1 MSFVKTKEELQEI
14 QRILSEGRCTI
25 EALSIE
31 FETTFE
37 FLRAVLP
44 PCFDLP
50 ETPTA
55 IASVSRWQ
63 SELCGE
69 FDCGIIS
76 LKCRYKEL
84 EGTTMLVLIV
94 SGDMPVTIGREMWG
108 EAKKTGIAQVYLDGH
123 EAYGFCERNGARLIE
138 IEAEFGENL
147 GPSSSEAY
155 DFEIKAVPHS
165 SGYGL
170 QHEPILNCMKN
181 QENLRVKRVGA
192 GTLTLS
198 GTALDPLHTI
208 PVVSVGTAY
217 YTEGESSWT
226 VPRLEVLPDGEAY
239 LPFIYGQKFDDFRLF
254 RKPARFQKTLRPA

>member
-25 EALSIE
+25 EAVSIE

-37 FLRAVLP
+37 FLRSVLP

-55 IASVSRWQ
+55 IASISRWQ

-108 EAKKTGIAQVYLDGH
+108 EAKKTGIAQVYMDGH

-138 IEAEFGENL
+138 IEAEFGDDL
-147 GPSSSEAY
+147 GPSSSESY

-165 SGYGL
+165 TGFGPVSYT
-170 QHEPILNCMKN
+170 H
-181 QENLRVKRVGA
+181 
-192 GTLTLS
+192 LTLP
-198 GTALDPLHTI
+198 TKA
-208 PVVSVGTAY
+208 
-217 YTEGESSWT
+217 
-226 VPRLEVLPDGEAY
+226 
-239 LPFIYGQKFDDFRLF
+239 
-254 RKPARFQKTLRPA
+254 

>member
-25 EALSIE
+25 EAVSIE

-37 FLRAVLP
+37 FLRSVLP

-55 IASVSRWQ
+55 IASISRWQ

-108 EAKKTGIAQVYLDGH
+108 EAKKTGIAQVYMDGH
-123 EAYGFCERNGARLIE
+123 EAYGFCERNGVRLIE
-138 IEAEFGENL
+138 IEARFGDDL
-147 GPSSSEAY
+147 GPSSSESY

-165 SGYGL
+165 TGFGL
-170 QHEPILNCMKN
+170 QHDPILNCMKN
-181 QENLRVKRVGA
+181 QENLRVKREGK
-192 GTLTLS
+192 GTLKLN

-208 PVVSVGTAY
+208 PVMSVGTAY

-226 VPRLEVLPDGEAY
+226 VPRLDVLPDRDAY
-239 LPFIYGQKFDDFRLF
+239 LPFVYGQKFDDFRLF
-254 RKPARFQKTLRPA
+254 RKPARFQKSSR

>member
-1 MSFVKTKEELQEI
+1 MGFVKTPEELQDI
-14 QRILSEGRCTI
+14 QRILAEGRCTI
-25 EALSIE
+25 EAVSIE

-50 ETPTA
+50 EQPIA

-76 LKCRYKEL
+76 LKCRYQEL

-108 EAKKTGIAQVYLDGH
+108 EAKKTGSAQVYLDGH
-123 EAYGFCERNGARLIE
+123 QAYGFCERNGARLIE
-138 IEAEFGENL
+138 IEAEFGADL
-147 GPSSSEAY
+147 GPASNQAW

-170 QHEPILNCMKN
+170 QHDPILNCMRN
-181 QENLRVKRVGA
+181 QENLRVRRLGT
-192 GTLTLS
+192 GTLKLN

-208 PVVSVGTAY
+208 PVVSVGAAY
-217 YTEGESSWT
+217 YSEGESSWT
-226 VPRLEVLPDGEAY
+226 VPRLAVLPDRDAY
-239 LPFIYGQKFDDFRLF
+239 LPFVYGQKFDDFRLF
-254 RKPARFQKTLRPA
+254 RKPARFQENQR